1 MSSASG
7 PKSPGEIKKLKKD
20 DLLSYAL
27 EITKNFNELRLKC
40 ENFEARIASL
50 ESSSKSPTTLSP
62 NLTERMEK
70 IERDITNNSQYLR
83 RRQLE
88 LWNMPTEIADSR
100 DQKKEVAN
108 ILSLTGINVSPGDI
122 DICHKLKKQGQL
134 IIEMRN
140 RDLRDRVLRA
150 RKNLKNKKSELL
162 KKKCTRMSVV
172 ESMCPEY
179 RRLDYIC
186 RKLKTKELI
195 DNTWFFGRKLFIID
209 SNNSKI
215 IVSHI
220 TDLETKF
227 GKQVIDDILDKDK

>member
-1 MSSASG
+1 
-7 PKSPGEIKKLKKD
+7 
-20 DLLSYAL
+20 
-27 EITKNFNELRLKC
+27 
-40 ENFEARIASL
+40 
-50 ESSSKSPTTLSP
+50 
-62 NLTERMEK
+62 MEK

-220 TDLETKF
+220 TDLVTKF

>member
-1 MSSASG
+1 MSSASASG
-7 PKSPGEIKKLKKD
+7 PKSPGEIKMLKKD

-209 SNNSKI
+209 SNNSK
-215 IVSHI
+215 
-220 TDLETKF
+220 K
-227 GKQVIDDILDKDK
+227 